1 MPQNYNLF
9 LKGNVGDWD
18 FNADMVSYVLDKHKN
33 SEVRV
38 LIDSLGGY
46 THAAVSISSL
56 FKLHGNVHVHFVG
69 YNASAATI
77 AAMGAKRI
85 TIDEDAAF
93 LVHKC
98 LSPVMEWAWMNADEL
113 DEHIR
118 RLEQTKKD
126 AETLDSCVAGMYA
139 RRCKKT
145 KDELLELMKAGGWL
159 TPEQAL
165 EWGFV
170 DEITHSSTDAKP
182 ELTEAVMSTLSAA
195 GIPLPPNYTPKKSSL
210 MERFLAFLQSSF
222 SNMAAEARTAAAEKS
237 NAMPEL
243 SFLSEVLGEL
253 GTVNDNLVQ
262 LTIDQATKLNE
273 ILGEKAKD
281 IDSLRGVVAEKD
293 AQISALNKSVADKD
307 RTIAELRKEPGAA
320 TSAVVDTDKD
330 VDPYAPV
337 GDADAVAASKAF
349 MDLF

>member
-182 ELTEAVMSTLSAA
+182 ELTEAAMSTLSAA

-210 MERFLAFLQSSF
+210 MERFLAFLQTSF
-222 SNMAAEARTAAAEKS
+222 SSVASEAKSSEAQKS
-237 NAMPEL
+237 NAMPDL
-243 SFLSEVLGEL
+243 HFLAEAIGVLGVAES
-253 GTVNDNLVQ
+253 VQ
-262 LTIDQATKLNE
+262 LSAADAVKLND
-273 ILGEKAKD
+273 ILGENAKN
-281 IDSLRGVVAEKD
+281 IDSLRAVVAEKD
-293 AQISALNKSVADKD
+293 AQITALNATVAERD
-307 RTIAELRKEPGAA
+307 RAIADLQKEPAAA
-320 TSAVVDTDKD
+320 TATVVDTAKD

-337 GDADAVAASKAF
+337 SDTEALEAAKAF
-349 MDLF
+349 MNLSL

>member
-159 TPEQAL
+159 TPEEAL

-182 ELTEAVMSTLSAA
+182 ELTEAAMSTLSAA

-210 MERFLAFLQSSF
+210 MERFLAFLQTSF
-222 SNMAAEARTAAAEKS
+222 STMASEVKSTEAQKP
-237 NAMPEL
+237 NPMPEL
-243 SFLSEVLGEL
+243 HFLAEAIGVLGVAES
-253 GTVNDNLVQ
+253 VQ
-262 LTIDQATKLNE
+262 LSADDAVKLND
-273 ILGEKAKD
+273 ILGENAKD

-320 TSAVVDTDKD
+320 TSAVVDTDRD

-349 MDLF
+349 LDLF

>member
-33 SEVRV
+33 SEVHV

-182 ELTEAVMSTLSAA
+182 ELTEAAMSTLSAA

-210 MERFLAFLQSSF
+210 MERFLAFLQTSF
-222 SNMAAEARTAAAEKS
+222 STMASEAKSTEAEKL
-237 NAMPEL
+237 NTMPEL
-243 SFLSEVLGEL
+243 SFLSEALGEL

-262 LTIDQATKLNE
+262 LTVDQATKLND

-320 TSAVVDTDKD
+320 TSAVVDTDRD

-337 GDADAVAASKAF
+337 GDADAIAASKAF
-349 MDLF
+349 LDLF

>member
-93 LVHKC
+93 LVHKV
-98 LSPVMEWAWMNADEL
+98 LSPVMEWAYMNADDL

-118 RLEQTKKD
+118 RLEQKKKD
-126 AETLDSCVAGMYA
+126 AETLDSCVAGLYA

-145 KDELLELMKAGGWL
+145 KDELLELMKVGGWL

-170 DEITHSSTDAKP
+170 DEVTHSDTDTKP
-182 ELTEAVMSTLSAA
+182 ELSEATLNTLSAA
-195 GIPLPPNYTPKKSSL
+195 GIPLPPNFPRRKGSL
-210 MERFLAFLQSSF
+210 MERFLAFLQTSF
-222 SNMAAEARTAAAEKS
+222 STMASEAKSTEAQKS

-262 LTIDQATKLNE
+262 LTIDQATKLND

-307 RTIAELRKEPGAA
+307 RTIAELRKEPAAA

-330 VDPYAPV
+330 ADPYAPV

-349 MDLF
+349 LDLF